1 MTKEISASMPS
12 VEQHSSGRQ
21 EVLTAATQ
29 PLSADMSHL
38 STTIHPEGNCNQIG
52 GVCTELSINIGVL
65 MMQ

>member
-1 MTKEISASMPS
+1 MTKQIAASMPS

-29 PLSADMSHL
+29 ALSANMSHL
-38 STTIHPEGNCNQIG
+38 STTIHPKQNCNQID
-52 GVCTELSINIGVL
+52 GVCTELSINTGVL